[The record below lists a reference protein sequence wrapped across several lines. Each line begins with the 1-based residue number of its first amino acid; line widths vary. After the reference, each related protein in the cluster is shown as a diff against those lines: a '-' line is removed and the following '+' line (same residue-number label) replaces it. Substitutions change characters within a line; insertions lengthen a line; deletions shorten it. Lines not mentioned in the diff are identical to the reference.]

1 MIAHRYN
8 PDTLTKSTTIP
19 LGRACECY
27 ATRIEF
33 DVSAWLARFPGG
45 TIVLYVKD
53 PNGEL
58 YLAKITVAD
67 GVASWTLQA
76 SDTKTPGYGNL
87 ELALIGANGAKKL
100 SAVATTHLGLSLIDS
115 EEAPDYATP
124 WLEQAAE
131 MQAVTET
138 ASRAAAEHAAT
149 ATTAAAQAAASA
161 NSATASETAA
171 AGSAAAAAQSAK
183 EAADTLAA
191 VEETVARETKEAVQA
206 IGAQEAA
213 SIKAVNDAA
222 TPAAENAEAA
232 SKSAE
237 NAATSAENAEQSADR
252 AEMAATASGW
262 FDVGVNEAGHLI
274 YTRSET
280 VDAIDF
286 EMQKGRLIVN
296 YA

>member
-58 YLAKITVAD
+58 YLASITVAD

-100 SAVATTHLGLSLIDS
+100 SAVATTHLGLSLIES
-115 EEAPDYATP
+115 GEAPDYATP
-124 WLEQAAE
+124 WLEKAAAMQAA
-131 MQAVTET
+131 TET

-149 ATTAAAQAAASA
+149 ATTAAEQAAASA
-161 NSATASETAA
+161 QSATASETAA
-171 AGSAAAAAQSAK
+171 EKSAAAAAQSAK
-183 EAADTLAA
+183 EAA
-191 VEETVARETKEAVQA
+191 
-206 IGAQEAA
+206 
-213 SIKAVNDAA
+213 
-222 TPAAENAEAA
+222 
-232 SKSAE
+232 
-237 NAATSAENAEQSADR
+237 TSAESAEQSADR

-262 FDVGVNEAGHLI
+262 FDVEVNEAGHLI